1 MQQNGSW
8 KEVTDIF
15 LILIVVKV
23 LHVCVL
29 PPQSCLTLG
38 DPMDYSPP
46 GCSIH
51 EVFQARILEWVAI
64 SLSGDLPN
72 LGIKPGSPAL
82 QANTLPSEPTGKP
95 NLIKE
100 RLKDHNTVKLSWVK
114 YFYTKNVWK
123 ETLKVVLTVI
133 FGWWWRVCE
142 WFLFLLH
149 YFCVFWIFNHEYC
162 LKKKKA

>member
-1 MQQNGSW
+1 MSNSTTPCTIARQAPLSTEFSRQEYWGG
-8 KEVTDIF
+8 
-15 LILIVVKV
+15 
-23 LHVCVL
+23 L
-29 PPQSCLTLG
+29 PCP
-38 DPMDYSPP
+38 SP
-46 GCSIH
+46 
-51 EVFQARILEWVAI
+51 
-64 SLSGDLPN
+64 GDLPN

-149 YFCVFWIFNHEYC
+149 YFCVFWIFNNEYC
-162 LKKKKA
+162 LKKKTPKKKNKIKGR